1 MKTTRLLTAF
11 VLSAA
16 ACLVHAGGGPR
27 LTGVFSNLEYNEEG
41 GDLLGWEVI
50 IVFGGDRHYAIVQSA
65 EGSPSRPEV
74 VVLAV
79 SGSKIS
85 FTLEDGSTFSG
96 VIGKRGIKGSF
107 KHRLGGT
114 EDVLLKRGKSY
125 WQ

>member
-1 MKTTRLLTAF
+1 MKTTRLLTAL
-11 VLSAA
+11 VLFAA
-16 ACLVHAGGGPR
+16 ACLVRAGDDQR
-27 LTGVFSNLEYNEEG
+27 LTGVFSNFEYNEEG

-50 IVFGGDRHYAIVQSA
+50 IVLGGDRHYAIVQCA

-74 VVLAV
+74 VALAV

-96 VIGKRGIKGSF
+96 VIGKRGIKGAF
-107 KHRLGGT
+107 KHRLGGA
-114 EDVLLKRGKSY
+114 EDVVLKRGKSY